1 MPNLT
6 RAALIQLTLV
16 AASARAAVAQTDKLT
31 TVHFNAMV
39 ADAVRPVLYGQ
50 QSGVFRQAGLD
61 VVWERAASGAVAT
74 QAIVGGASDIG
85 QSNIIAMITAY
96 ARGIPFVLV
105 APSIMYR
112 KDNATA
118 GIVVAANSPIRN
130 PVELQGKVVACATG
144 GIAYL
149 GLRAVIDK
157 AGGDSSTVK
166 WLELPNTAIAA
177 ALEGGRI
184 DAGLMAEPNLMQDI
198 RTGKVRLLVDELTG
212 YDRPIL
218 EAVYFTTRDYAAK
231 NRETIIRF
239 AKALEKAQIYAN
251 THVAETN
258 SLLTPYT
265 GMDPKI
271 VADMRHGYFAPTFD
285 PAAIQPVIDL
295 AAKYKVIP
303 QRFEAREL
311 LATVLPQ

>member
-1 MPNLT
+1 M
-6 RAALIQLTLV
+6 
-16 AASARAAVAQTDKLT
+16 AQTEKLT

-39 ADAVRPVLYGQ
+39 ADAVRPVLYAQNAGI
-50 QSGVFRQAGLD
+50 FRQSGLD

-74 QAIVGGASDIG
+74 QAIVGGASDVG
-85 QSNIIAMITAY
+85 QANIISMITAY
-96 ARGIPFVLV
+96 SRGIPFVLV

-112 KDNATA
+112 KDTATA
-118 GIVVAANSPIRN
+118 GIVVGANSPIKA
-130 PVELQGKVVACATG
+130 PIELQGKVVACATG

-157 AGGDSSTVK
+157 AGGDSSTVR

-177 ALEGGRI
+177 AIEAGRI
-184 DAGLMAEPNLMQDI
+184 DAGLLAEPNMMQDI

-218 EAVYFTTRDYAAK
+218 EAVYFATRDYAAK
-231 NRETIIRF
+231 NRDTLTRF
-239 AKALEKAQIYAN
+239 AKALERAAIYSNA
-251 THVAETN
+251 HVPET
-258 SLLTPYT
+258 STLLTPFT
-265 GMDPKI
+265 GMDPKV
-271 VADMRHGYFAPTFD
+271 VAEMRHGYFAPTFD

-311 LATVLPQ
+311 LTTVLS